1 MADSTIQATP
11 AMQIPQTA
19 PMNVATMD
27 IVVLLVQLIKSMR
40 EMGCEPYIREQ
51 DPEIVGEYGWNK

>member
-1 MADSTIQATP
+1 
-11 AMQIPQTA
+11 
-19 PMNVATMD
+19 
-27 IVVLLVQLIKSMR
+27 VQLIKSMR

>member
-27 IVVLLVQLIKSMR
+27 IVVLLVRLIKSMR

-51 DPEIVGEYGWNK
+51 DPEIVGEYG

>member
-40 EMGCEPYIREQ
+40 EMCCKPYIREQ
-51 DPEIVGEYGWNK
+51 DPEIVGEYR